1 MDNEG
6 YRSTFWRG
14 AFLGLVVGSVITML
28 TTPRNGGEMRSAIRG
43 KAGAAKN
50 KVGEWRRSSKENAEE
65 M

>member
-14 AFLGLVVGSVITML
+14 AFLGLIIGALIAML
-28 TTPRNGGEMRSAIRG
+28 STPKTGGEMRSAVRDKAG
-43 KAGAAKN
+43 KAKT
-50 KVGEWRRSSKENAEE
+50 KVVEWRRKPEQQAEE